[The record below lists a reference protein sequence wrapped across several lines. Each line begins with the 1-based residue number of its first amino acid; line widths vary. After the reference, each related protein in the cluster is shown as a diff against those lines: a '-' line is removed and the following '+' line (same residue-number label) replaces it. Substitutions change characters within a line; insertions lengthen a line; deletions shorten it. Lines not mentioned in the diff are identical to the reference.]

1 MQSKKY
7 TEQESHNSI
16 SSIAEIT
23 KIREQRHSYLP
34 YFRHREK
41 IKSSSIDNIDPF
53 KPRDP
58 DSAILPSFKY
68 KIDSIKSYQSL
79 ALSKLIAIKKFPE
92 PKKSAKNIGRTPK
105 LKSFSPQKFQK
116 AEFYS
121 RQPSMIYGKSSR
133 SIKIPELTQKLENLS
148 IGFFQESVDNSP
160 EPSRIDKF
168 QKKLKKFYEHDL
180 KDTKNVYELHCYNP
194 KTLEAYYIT
203 HKETSEIVA
212 EYKKPDDQR
221 DYLLLDTILMKNT
234 FFARFNREIRIK
246 LLRISTPREYESGQ
260 LIVTEGNKGKD
271 IFAIIR
277 GAIVIEKES
286 EECRNHV
293 LPVASLYDGRYFGE
307 LSLENDENNG
317 NKQSSTVTCKATENT
332 LVFAIP
338 KSDYNN
344 ILLAQLEN
352 SLDKKILVLTETA
365 LFKNINPF
373 SLIPLATNLE
383 IISFE
388 SNQEI
393 LKKGEK
399 PQGLYII
406 VKGFAMAVTE
416 GFRIKQRP
424 KQKDL
429 QTSTKPL
436 KSLIKSPTKPITLNE
451 KDNYKD
457 QEKNLNNCL
466 MKANSKNWEEYLT
479 FLSTEEQK
487 ISNQDNILVK
497 ERIKYSVLKEKDYF
511 GCRTILNV
519 LNRIEKNIEPAKF
532 SIVSQSDNVEVMIL
546 KPNHFAYLPENL
558 TQKVVRVLENS
569 YEIDSPPEVDIE
581 YIDKIFAEWIR
592 YKENIFMEIQHCAL
606 SEKKKKL
613 FPFYKD

>member
-1 MQSKKY
+1 MQFKKC
-7 TEQESHNSI
+7 TGQENYNSI
-16 SSIAEIT
+16 SSILEIT
-23 KIREQRHSYLP
+23 SKKEQRHSYLP

-41 IKSSSIDNIDPF
+41 NKSSSIDNIEPF

-68 KIDSIKSYQSL
+68 KIDCIKSHQSL
-79 ALSKLIAIKKFPE
+79 ALSKLEAIKNFPK
-92 PKKSAKNIGRTPK
+92 PKKSAKYITNK
-105 LKSFSPQKFQK
+105 LKPKSFSPQKLQK
-116 AEFYS
+116 SEFYS

-133 SIKIPELTQKLENLS
+133 SIKTPELTHKFENQS
-148 IGFFQESVDNSP
+148 IGFFQENVHDSP
-160 EPSRIDKF
+160 EPSKIDKF
-168 QKKLKKFYEHDL
+168 QKKLKKFYDYDL
-180 KDTKNVYELHCYNP
+180 KDMKNIYELHCYNP

-203 HKETSEIVA
+203 QQETSEIMA

-221 DYLLLDTILMKNT
+221 DYLFLDTILVKNF
-234 FFARFNREIRIK
+234 FFARFNREVRIK
-246 LLRISTPREYESGQ
+246 LLQISTPHEYKSGQ
-260 LIVTEGNKGKD
+260 LIVTEGNKATD
-271 IFAIIR
+271 MFAIIR

-307 LSLENDENNG
+307 LSLENCENNG
-317 NKQSSTVTCKATENT
+317 IKNYSSVTCKATENT

-338 KSDYNN
+338 KICYNN

-352 SLDKKILVLTETA
+352 SLDKKILFLTETA
-365 LFKNINPF
+365 LFQNVNPF

-383 IISFE
+383 IISFKN
-388 SNQEI
+388 NQEI

-429 QTSTKPL
+429 RSSKKAL
-436 KSLIKSPTKPITLNE
+436 KSLIKSPTIFNNLNE
-451 KDNYKD
+451 KNDYKD
-457 QEKNLNNCL
+457 QEKNINSLL
-466 MKANSKNWEEYLT
+466 MKANSNNWEEYLA

-487 ISNQDNILVK
+487 ISNQDSILVK
-497 ERIKYSVLKEKDYF
+497 ERIEYSILKEKDYF
-511 GCRTILNV
+511 GCRTILNA
-519 LNRIEKNIEPAKF
+519 LNRVEKNIEPAKF
-532 SIVSQSDNVEVMIL
+532 SIVPQSANVEVMIL
-546 KPNHFAYLPENL
+546 KPNHFSYLPESL
-558 TQKVVRVLENS
+558 IESVVRVLESS
-569 YEIDSPPEVDIE
+569 YEIDSPPEVDIK
-581 YIDKIFAEWIR
+581 YIDNIFAEWIR
-592 YKENIFMEIQHCAL
+592 YKESIFIDIQNCYL

-613 FPFYKD
+613 FPFFKD